1 MSCRYKRSAGPP
13 RRRQVNQCSVSILS
27 DHIVCVNGADLVF
40 FWADHIL
47 GLLVTIGGLGV
58 AFFFTIVPYPVTTR
72 SLIRKD
78 VSGVLYLLAR
88 SYSNVLSLVRMR
100 IDGTEGDLGSKTS
113 HGSIYEK
120 QRIKLMT
127 ESMLAIDSLRQN
139 TAFTVY
145 EPSLRGKFPKEQYDT
160 IIESCAR
167 LVFGI
172 SVYYLL
178 IHADFTNTGT

>member
-1 MSCRYKRSAGPP
+1 MKKIGQAASEASGQPVLGINIIGPY
-13 RRRQVNQCSVSILS
+13 RMCKWWRCGFS
-27 DHIVCVNGADLVF
+27 
-40 FWADHIL
+40 WADQIL

-58 AFFFTIVPYPVTTR
+58 AFLFTIVPYPVTTR

-88 SYSNVLSLVRMR
+88 NYSNVIALVRMR
-100 IDGTEGDLGSKTS
+100 IDGTEGDLGSKRS

-127 ESMLAIDSLRQN
+127 ESILTIDSLRQN

-145 EPSLRGKFPKEQYDT
+145 EPSLRGKFPKEQYDA

-167 LVFGI
+167 LVSCCFG
-172 SVYYLL
+172 SVSN
-178 IHADFTNTGT
+178 DPCSPS